1 MKVVKR
7 YVCEF
12 CGGTY
17 ETEEDARKCEAWHT
31 DSTITNMRFAA
42 GHRYPYEI
50 DIRFGSGAVVTYFC
64 EGV

>member
-7 YVCEF
+7 YVCEI

-17 ETEEDARKCEAWHT
+17 ETEEDARKCETKHK
-31 DSTITNMRFAA
+31 DGKVTNMHFVP
-42 GHRYPYEI
+42 GNRYPDKI
-50 DIRFGSGAVVTYFC
+50 DVRFDNGAVLTYFC